1 MAQSF
6 SVEFAFYRY
15 EARNGLLRTP
25 NFRYQADMAACYDF
39 ATSDARADR
48 AMPGS
53 VRRKIKDLGEDGK
66 SAEVHSGATGVGEE
80 VGA

>member
-1 MAQSF
+1 MAQAF
-6 SVEFAFYRY
+6 SVEFAFYGY
-15 EARNGLLRTP
+15 HARNGLLRTL

-39 ATSDARADR
+39 ATSVARTDR

-53 VRRKIKDLGEDGK
+53 VRGKFKDLGEDSN
-66 SAEVHSGATGVGEE
+66 SAEIHSGAMGVGEK